1 MTTSL
6 EDQLLQAFRA
16 VFPSQTDEELRAGS
30 PDTLERWDSTK
41 HFVLIE
47 VIEEMFGVRIS
58 ERDAGELLS
67 FAAFESYLSSR
78 TSQ

>member
-6 EDQLLQAFRA
+6 EHQLLQAFRA
-16 VFPSQTDEELRAGS
+16 VFPSQTDEELSAAS
-30 PDTLERWDSTK
+30 PDTLERWDSTN

-67 FAAFESYLSSR
+67 FADFASYLSSR
-78 TSQ
+78 TTQ